1 MVVFVGHTLLLGGV
15 SLDIYDVSNMVVD
28 EEGGQFNGAVV
39 YRLTSIDPSL
49 DAAL

>member
-39 YRLTSIDPSL
+39 CTRSKVCPSGQ
-49 DAAL
+49 